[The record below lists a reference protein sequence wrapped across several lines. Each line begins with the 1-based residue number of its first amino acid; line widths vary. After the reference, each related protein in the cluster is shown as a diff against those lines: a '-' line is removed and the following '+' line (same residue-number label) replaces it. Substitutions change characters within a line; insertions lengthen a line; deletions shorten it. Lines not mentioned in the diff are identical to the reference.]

1 MVFTP
6 NFVLYKGSTKITNKK
21 LLINH
26 NVLLA
31 IALIKTMLFKLQFS
45 LAAALSILLLSKANC
60 QLVTNTG
67 QSPQGLVQN
76 VLLGPGVVVSN
87 IMFNGSNTAIGS
99 FSATGTNLGIN
110 QGIVMTTGTVL
121 NNGSGPQG
129 PNNLPSAGMD
139 NNVGGSG
146 LLSNLI
152 GGTQTYNAA
161 ILEFDFIPY
170 SDTVKFK
177 YVFGSDEYPEFA
189 PPNNS
194 GYNDVFGF
202 FISGPGIVGMQNIA
216 QLPNNGGIVS
226 INNVNAITNPQ
237 YFNANGDGNMAPYN
251 SSPFYI
257 QYDGFTDVLEAI
269 SQVQCGETYHL
280 ILAIADVGDGSWDSG
295 IFLEAN
301 SLSSLTPV
309 TVSYALSQQAYP
321 DPSWMAEGC
330 VTATVTLQRN
340 NNLNSSLTI
349 PIQTSGTAQ
358 NILDYT
364 GVPNSITFPVGQ
376 NTTSFTITSLPDALV
391 EGLESIIM
399 NFSVTDP
406 CGNITPIPLTINI
419 QDVAPLILT
428 IPDTSVLCPGTSL
441 SIVSTISGGVPPYS
455 YLWSNGA
462 TTTSI
467 SVIANTNSTI
477 FLTVSDNCSG
487 QSVSDSA
494 IISVPIYPP
503 LALTASNDITEI
515 CPNISQTIYANVSG
529 GSGVYIYSWMQG
541 NTMIGTSDSITVS
554 PSIST
559 NYMVSVTD
567 NCGNALSDTV
577 SYTITSPPLIV
588 TNSPVIQVCPG
599 DSAYISASASGG
611 YGNYYFLWPATGETT
626 AGIWVHPTASSI
638 YQVIVSDEC
647 QTFTVSGFSQVLV
660 VKPMADFSIISQSI
674 TEGLPISFLNQTQ
687 NGYGYTWYFGDGGTS
702 NDIHPVHTY
711 PSEGTYLVTLYATD
725 LYGCKDSVSMPIVI
739 QEELYIYIP
748 NSFIPDENRINDY
761 FSGSF
766 VGVEWIKIEIFNRW
780 GELVF
785 ESEDLNFAWDGKY
798 NGEDIQSGC
807 FTWKLRYRPRHL
819 QELLMTGHV
828 NIIR

>member
-1 MVFTP
+1 MYF
-6 NFVLYKGSTKITNKK
+6 NFQYC
-21 LLINH
+21 
-26 NVLLA
+26 LLA
-31 IALIKTMLFKLQFS
+31 FLFTLFFS
-45 LAAALSILLLSKANC
+45 RANS
-60 QLVTNTG
+60 QLVTNAG
-67 QSPQGLVQN
+67 QSPQSLVQN
-76 VLLGPGVVVSN
+76 VLLGPGVIVSN
-87 IMFNGSNTAIGS
+87 IMFNGSNAAIGS
-99 FSATGTNLGIN
+99 FSGTGTNLGIN
-110 QGIVMTTGTVL
+110 QGVIMTTGTIL

-129 PNNLPSAGMD
+129 PNNLPSCGMD
-139 NNVGGSG
+139 NNIGGSG
-146 LLSNLI
+146 LLSNNLI

-194 GYNDVFGF
+194 GFNDVFGF

-269 SQVQCGETYHL
+269 SQVQCGQTYHL
-280 ILAIADVGDGSWDSG
+280 ILAVADVGDGSWDSG

-358 NILDYT
+358 NVLDYA
-364 GVPNSITFPVGQ
+364 GIPNSITFPVGQ
-376 NTTSFTITSLPDALV
+376 NTTSFIITSLPDALV

-428 IPDTSVLCPGTSL
+428 IPDTSVLCPGASL
-441 SIVSTISGGVPPYS
+441 SIVPTLSGGVPPYS

-487 QSVSDSA
+487 QSVTDSA
-494 IISVPIYPP
+494 TISVPLYPP
-503 LALTASNDITEI
+503 LSLVVSNDIVEI
-515 CPNISQTIYANVSG
+515 CPYLSQTLYAYPSG
-529 GSGVYIYSWMQG
+529 GSGSYSFTWENNNSVVG
-541 NTMIGTSDSITVS
+541 ALDSLIVSPLATSSYVITV
-554 PSIST
+554 
-559 NYMVSVTD
+559 VD
-567 NCGNALSDTV
+567 NCGETLSDTIT
-577 SYTITSPPLIV
+577 YTISSPPLLV
-588 TNSPVIQVCPG
+588 STSPVIQVCPG
-599 DSAYISASASGG
+599 DSAYISASAIGG
-611 YGNYYFLWPATGETT
+611 YGNHYFLWPSTGETT
-626 AGIWVHPTASSI
+626 AGIWVYPSASSV
-638 YQVIVSDEC
+638 YQVLVSDEC
-647 QTFTVSGFSQVLV
+647 QTFTVSGFCQVLV
-660 VKPMADFSIISQSI
+660 VKPVANFMILNNSI

-687 NGYGYTWYFGDGGTS
+687 NGYAYTWLFGDGGTS
-702 NDIHPVHTY
+702 YDIHPVHTY
-711 PSEGTYLVTLYATD
+711 GAEGTYYVTLFATD
-725 LYGCKDSVSMPIVI
+725 INGCKDSITKPIFI

-748 NSFIPDENRINDY
+748 NTFIPDENRINDY

-766 VGVEWIKIEIFNRW
+766 IGVEWIKIEIFNRW

-798 NGEDIQSGC
+798 NGDDIQSGC